1 MANGT
6 YNNPR
11 AGSNGSRRRMEKLS
25 KKYTVTSGTT
35 EEGDEITYLDKDKK
49 RGKDKAIRLEKSA
62 DNTYYKTSAKTR
74 GRLMRGTTS
83 DEAMEKAKKEV
94 TQKKYER
101 TKKRIEKKSTKGA
114 TTKNLRGSV
123 EAKAAKEESRYQ
135 RFAAAAKEYE
145 SGGNV
150 IDDTKSKN
158 LNKEDLARY
167 RKENK

>member
-35 EEGDEITYLDKDKK
+35 EGGDEIIYLDKDKK
-49 RGKDKAIRLEKSA
+49 RGKDKAIRLEKTA
-62 DNTYYKTSAKTR
+62 DGTYYKTKRKTR

-83 DEAMEKAKKEV
+83 DEAMEKAKKEI

-101 TKKRIEKKSTKGA
+101 TKKRIEKKATKGA
-114 TTKNLRGSV
+114 TTKYLRGSV
-123 EAKAAKEESRYQ
+123 EAKAAKDEARYQ
-135 RFAAAAKEYE
+135 KFAKTAKELE
-145 SGGNV
+145 DSGK
-150 IDDTKSKN
+150 IDWSKEGI
-158 LNKEDLARY
+158 NKEYAKRY
-167 RKENK
+167 QSEKGK

>member
-35 EEGDEITYLDKDKK
+35 EGGDEIIYLDKDKK
-49 RGKDKAIRLEKSA
+49 RGKDKAIRLEKTA
-62 DNTYYKTSAKTR
+62 DGTYYKTKRKTR

-83 DEAMEKAKKEV
+83 DEAMEKAKKEI

-101 TKKRIEKKSTKGA
+101 TKKRIEKKATKGA
-114 TTKNLRGSV
+114 TTKYLRGSV
-123 EAKAAKEESRYQ
+123 EAKAAKDEARYQ
-135 RFAAAAKEYE
+135 KFAKTAKELE
-145 SGGNV
+145 DSGK
-150 IDDTKSKN
+150 IDWSKEGI
-158 LNKEDLARY
+158 NKEYDKRY
-167 RKENK
+167 QSEKGK

>member
-35 EEGDEITYLDKDKK
+35 EGGDEIIYLDKDKK
-49 RGKDKAIRLEKSA
+49 RGKDKAIRLEKTA
-62 DNTYYKTSAKTR
+62 DGTYYKTKRKTR

-83 DEAMEKAKKEV
+83 DEAMEKAKKEI

-101 TKKRIEKKSTKGA
+101 TKKRIEKKATKGA
-114 TTKNLRGSV
+114 TTKYLRGSV
-123 EAKAAKEESRYQ
+123 EAKAAKDEARYQ
-135 RFAAAAKEYE
+135 KFAKTAK
-145 SGGNV
+145 
-150 IDDTKSKN
+150 
-158 LNKEDLARY
+158 
-167 RKENK
+167 

>member
-35 EEGDEITYLDKDKK
+35 EGGDEIIYLDKDKK
-49 RGKDKAIRLEKSA
+49 RGKDKAIRLEKTA
-62 DNTYYKTSAKTR
+62 DGTYYKTKRKTR

-101 TKKRIEKKSTKGA
+101 TKKRIEKKATKGA
-114 TTKNLRGSV
+114 TTKYLRGSV
-123 EAKAAKEESRYQ
+123 EAKAAKDEARYQ
-135 RFAAAAKEYE
+135 KFAKTAKELE
-145 SGGNV
+145 DSGNV
-150 IDDTKSKN
+150 IDWSKEGI
-158 LNKEDLARY
+158 NKEYAKRY
-167 RKENK
+167 QSEKGK